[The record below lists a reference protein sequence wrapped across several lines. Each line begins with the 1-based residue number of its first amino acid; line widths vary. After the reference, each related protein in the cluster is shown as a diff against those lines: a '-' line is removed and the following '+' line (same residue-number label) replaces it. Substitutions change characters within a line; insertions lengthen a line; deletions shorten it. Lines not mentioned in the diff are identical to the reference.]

1 MRSLPASGI
10 ADKKTIWD
18 RLSAAV
24 ERRRATV
31 SSADLKILVVDDEL
45 WSALDMEWV
54 CRKLGHEVVGP
65 AATADEAVRL
75 AGQERPDLVLMDIR
89 LAGGSD
95 GIAAAIE
102 IRRRFDIPSLF
113 VCAHGEP
120 ATRQRAEAAEPAG
133 FIEKPF
139 APETLAI
146 AIVKAFDPYF
156 GS

>member
-1 MRSLPASGI
+1 MRLLPAAGI
-10 ADKKTIWD
+10 ADKKTVWD

-31 SSADLKILVVDDEL
+31 SPADLKILVVDDEL

-65 AATADEAVRL
+65 AATAEDAIRI
-75 AGQERPDLVLMDIR
+75 AGDERPDLVLMDIR
-89 LAGGSD
+89 LAGGGD
-95 GIAAAIE
+95 GIAAAVE
-102 IRRRFDIPSLF
+102 IRRLFDIPSLF
-113 VCAHGEP
+113 VSAHGEL
-120 ATRQRAEAAEPAG
+120 ATRQRAEAADPAG

-139 APETLAI
+139 APETLAV
-146 AIVKAFDPYF
+146 AIVKAFDPHF